1 MGLQHGYNEYTG
13 KYYIRGFMFGMEF
26 DTEQEMK
33 NAIPDATERHFKNL
47 ESFRI
52 VHNMLISYRH

>member
-1 MGLQHGYNEYTG
+1 
-13 KYYIRGFMFGMEF
+13 MFGMEF